1 MKLATFNIRCDYG
14 QDGENNFCFRKPLI
28 LEKLRREEPDVICFQ
43 EVLPHVAVWLKEALE
58 DYYVIGCGRSET
70 LEDEQMA
77 IAYRK
82 DRLNLIQMET
92 FWLSET
98 PYTPGSRYPRQSIC
112 PRTATEAVFEDMSDK
127 TVFRLVNTHLDHEH
141 PEARALGLAQ
151 ILRKLTTQDRLF
163 PGVPAVITGDMNA
176 EPDSPEMAAL
186 RTAPYQNVTASI
198 GVTYHGFGC
207 GDPPCS
213 IDYILTRGFAC
224 DGVEKWTDCRG
235 GVFLSDHY
243 PVCARL
249 RPAEE

>member
-1 MKLATFNIRCDYG
+1 MKLVTFNIRCDYG

-28 LEKLRREEPDVICFQ
+28 LEKLRCETPDVICFQ
-43 EVLPHVAVWLKEALE
+43 EVLPHVAAWLKEALE
-58 DYYVIGCGRSET
+58 GYYVIGCGRSKT

-112 PRTATEAVFEDMSDK
+112 PRTATEAVFEDLSSR
-127 TVFRLVNTHLDHEH
+127 TVFRLINTHLDHEH
-141 PEARALGLAQ
+141 PEARSRGLAQ
-151 ILRKLTTQDRLF
+151 ILQKLTQSRLF
-163 PGVPAVITGDMNA
+163 PNVPAVITGDMNA

-186 RTAPYQNVTASI
+186 LSAPYQNVTANT

-213 IDYILTRGFAC
+213 IDYILTRGFIC
-224 DGVEKWTDCRG
+224 ENVEKWTDSQN

-243 PVCARL
+243 PVCALL
-249 RPAEE
+249 RPEKN